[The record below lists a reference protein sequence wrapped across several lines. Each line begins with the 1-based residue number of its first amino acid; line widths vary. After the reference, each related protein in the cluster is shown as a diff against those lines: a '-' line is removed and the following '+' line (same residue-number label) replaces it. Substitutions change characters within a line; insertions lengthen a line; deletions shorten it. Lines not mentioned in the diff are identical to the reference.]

1 MFKRFVIGTGLTKS
15 AALAAMLAHPD
26 ADGAMHVLRV
36 HNAGS
41 HTVAQLFVRPSAS
54 VAWGPDR
61 LAEPLHPDAYVDLV
75 LSATECTYDVRAVY
89 AGGREHGVT
98 DLDVRVL
105 DVKLTY

>member
-1 MFKRFVIGTGLTKS
+1 MFKRF
-15 AALAAMLAHPD
+15 D
-26 ADGAMHVLRV
+26 AGGSMHVLRV

-41 HTVAQLFVRPSAS
+41 HTVAQLFVRPSVSA
-54 VAWGPDR
+54 AWGPDR
-61 LAEPLHPDAYVDLV
+61 LAEPLYPDTYVDLV
-75 LSATECTYDVRAVY
+75 LSPAEFMYDVRAVY

>member
-1 MFKRFVIGTGLTKS
+1 MLKRFVLGTGLTKS
-15 AALAAMLAHPD
+15 AALAAMLAQPD
-26 ADGAMHVLRV
+26 AEGAIHVVRV

-41 HTVAQLFVRPSAS
+41 HTVSQLFVRPSAS
-54 VAWGPDR
+54 DDWGPDR
-61 LAEPLHPDAYVDLV
+61 LAEPLRTDSYVDLV
-75 LSATECTYDVRAVY
+75 LPGAEWSYDVRARY